1 MAGKRTHVQATAKR
15 THVQTKP
22 TAGTMPAILVDCS
35 MCVSTLRL

>member
-22 TAGTMPAILVDCS
+22 TAGTRPLFLIY
-35 MCVSTLRL
+35 